1 MGRRASIAIRLVL
14 GSLLGL
20 LLLVI
25 AFRDVDTEQ
34 VMKAVRGAQPTW
46 LLLALLSVLLTLAG
60 KAYRWKWLF
69 HPRQGDLGF
78 WQLFRVL
85 LVGVALNAALPLRI
99 GELVRAYVVGELERR
114 SKASAL
120 VTIIVEKTLDAIML
134 LMTVAF
140 LLAMVSLPT
149 WLGRSELAA
158 AVLLVP
164 VSIALLLIARNREQV
179 TNWLNGLS
187 VAIRSSL
194 IKGLIQKATV
204 ALEGVDSLGS
214 WKVLAGSL
222 GLSVVIWVV
231 AASTNWLVLA
241 SMGIVAPWWTPLLLL
256 VVLQVGAAIPTS
268 PGRVGVFHYLGYL
281 TLTTIGVEG
290 GTALAYSIVLH
301 LVVFLPM
308 MVLGGFFAWRAG
320 YELFRL
326 AEREAHL
333 KGDEEVRWQ
342 KAD

>member
-25 AFRDVDTEQ
+25 AFRDVDMEQ
-34 VMKAVRGAQPTW
+34 MMKAVRGAQPAW
-46 LLLALLSVLLTLAG
+46 LLLALLSVLFTLAG

-85 LVGVALNAALPLRI
+85 LVGMALNAALPFRT
-99 GELVRAYVVGELERR
+99 GELTRAYLVGELGRR

-120 VTIIVEKTLDAIML
+120 VTIVVEKTLEAIML
-134 LMTVAF
+134 LISVAL
-140 LLAMVSLPT
+140 LLAVISLPA
-149 WLGRSELAA
+149 WLSRSELVAA
-158 AVLLVP
+158 ALLVALS
-164 VSIALLLIARNREQV
+164 VALLLIARNRERV

-194 IKGLIQKATV
+194 IKGLIQKAI
-204 ALEGVDSLGS
+204 ASLEGVDSLGS
-214 WKVLAGSL
+214 WRVVAWLL
-222 GLSVVIWVV
+222 GLSGAIWAV
-231 AASTNWLVLA
+231 AASTNWLVFA
-241 SMGIVAPWWTPLLLL
+241 SMGIVAPWWSPLLLL
-256 VVLQVGAAIPTS
+256 VVLQVGAAIPSS

-281 TLTTIGVEG
+281 TLTAIGIEG
-290 GTALAYSIVLH
+290 GAALAYTVVLH

-308 MVLGGFFAWRAG
+308 MVLGGLFTWKAG
-320 YELFRL
+320 YQLFRL
-326 AEREAHL
+326 AGREAPL
-333 KGDEEVRWQ
+333 QPTEEVRWQ
-342 KAD
+342 KTD